1 MKKSFTAGLALSAC
15 LFAIGCGKT
24 DETPAPPPPPAPKK
38 AEAAV
43 TTPAVTAPPAVT
55 PPPAPAAGGA
65 AAAAAPAAAEPESK
79 EIKDPEG
86 KTLSALQYMQKLAD
100 AYGRMRA
107 TQVEGNQWPPLT
119 DLQQIVNVGMVKRLP
134 SAPAG
139 QKFVFDA
146 QSGNVKLMTQ

>member
-1 MKKSFTAGLALSAC
+1 MNKTQFLGVAITSCIAV
-15 LFAIGCGKT
+15 IGCGKT
-24 DETPAPPPPPAPKK
+24 DETPVPPPPPAPKK

-55 PPPAPAAGGA
+55 PPPAPAAGGT
-65 AAAAAPAAAEPESK
+65 AAAPAAAEPESK

-86 KTLSALQYMQKLAD
+86 KTLSALQYMQNLAD
-100 AYGRMRA
+100 TYGRMRA

-119 DLQQIVNVGMVKRLP
+119 DLQQIVNVGLVKRLP